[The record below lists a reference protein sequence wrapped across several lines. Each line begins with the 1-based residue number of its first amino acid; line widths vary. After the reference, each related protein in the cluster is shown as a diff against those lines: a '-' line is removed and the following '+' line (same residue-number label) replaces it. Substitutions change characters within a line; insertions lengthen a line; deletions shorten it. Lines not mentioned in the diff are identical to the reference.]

1 MTVRHGMRNGIA
13 PAVPDRQS
21 RCSGDALFALAVL
34 VFVTLGLVFR
44 TAYECRI
51 NTDATA
57 YVSIARQCLA
67 GDFAQTI
74 NGYWGPL
81 LSWLMVPALAL
92 GAEPLWAA
100 RLVELAAGLATLFA
114 VRWLARQLGASRWSV
129 GVLAL
134 CLAVPLANYS
144 MILVTPDVLL
154 LFLLTMYCGFVLP
167 ERYRDHGLRGVGA
180 GLFGGLAYLAKS
192 YALPFFLAHFVMLNL
207 MHLYRASSG
216 TSTLSLGKGYPAV
229 SPTPPGLAG
238 QARRGVLRN
247 FALGLL
253 VFIAVIGPWVG
264 LLTHTYGAFT
274 FGTAGK
280 RAFAMVG
287 PEYFGEDPV
296 FETLLAPPSP
306 GATSYWDDPTVV
318 KLNTWGP
325 WQSQAMFQHQLR
337 LVGGNLWEMS
347 RQITVLFPFAAGTLL
362 FWCGSVLAGLFR
374 RRRLATRQSSVAGS
388 DSSGA
393 SSAHHGD
400 IQPDSK
406 GLTGACESPGR
417 PIHSLATGALPLMLT
432 VAIFAGGYM
441 PIFVEIRYLWLVVV
455 LLILMTVL
463 ALQALACGR
472 KALSCFL
479 AIWLV
484 LTCAVPA
491 LNELIAKSNQG
502 REHVRL
508 AARLTQDFQIHG
520 NLASNDCWDRVL
532 FAAFHMNAR
541 YFGRV
546 TKAESGSEERLLAT
560 LRQHGIDYYLV
571 WGAEDAFTPGPFPE
585 SRLPEV
591 TGGAIRGLR
600 VYSIAPQ

>member
-1 MTVRHGMRNGIA
+1 MRNGIA
-13 PAVPDRQS
+13 PTASDRGA
-21 RCSGDALFALAVL
+21 RCSGDGLFVLAVL
-34 VFVTLGLVFR
+34 VFVALGLVFR
-44 TAYECRI
+44 TAYACRI

-67 GDFAQTI
+67 GDFAQAI

-81 LSWLMVPALAL
+81 LSWLMVPVLAL

-129 GVLAL
+129 GVVAL
-134 CLAVPLANYS
+134 CVAVPLANYS

-167 ERYRDHGLRGVGA
+167 EGYRDHGLRGVGA

-192 YALPFFLAHFVMLNL
+192 YALPFFLVHFVLINL
-207 MHLYRASSG
+207 MHLHRASSG
-216 TSTLSLGKGYPAV
+216 AGFSSLRKSRPEGRPAP
-229 SPTPPGLAG
+229 SGLAG
-238 QARRGVLRN
+238 EGRRRVLRN
-247 FALGLL
+247 FALGML
-253 VFIAVIGPWVG
+253 VFIAVIGLWVG
-264 LLTHTYGAFT
+264 LLTQKYGTFT

-306 GATSYWDDPTVV
+306 GAMSYWDDPTVV
-318 KLNTWGP
+318 RLNTWGP
-325 WQSQAMFQHQLR
+325 WQSKALFQHQLK

-347 RQITVLFPFAAGTLL
+347 RQITVLFPFSVGTLL
-362 FWCGSVLAGLFR
+362 LFCGTVLAGLFLR
-374 RRRLATRQSSVAGS
+374 RERATRQSLDAGS
-388 DSSGA
+388 DSSGT
-393 SSAHHGD
+393 SPSIRVDTH
-400 IQPDSK
+400 PDSK
-406 GLTGACESPGR
+406 GLPGEDVSPDEPLES
-417 PIHSLATGALPLMLT
+417 LDTVALPLLLT
-432 VAIFAGGYM
+432 VAVFAGGYM

-463 ALQALACGR
+463 ALQVLAFGR
-472 KALSCFL
+472 KTLSFFL
-479 AIWLV
+479 ATWLV

-491 LNELIAKSNQG
+491 LNELVARSNQG
-502 REHVRL
+502 REHARL
-508 AARLTQDFQIHG
+508 AARLARDYTVHG
-520 NLASNDCWDRVL
+520 NLASNDCWDQVL
-532 FAAFHMNAR
+532 FAAFHMKAR

-546 TKAESGSEERLLAT
+546 TKDDSSSEERLVAT
-560 LRQHGIDYYLV
+560 LMQHGIDYYLV
-571 WGAEDAFTPGPFPE
+571 WGAEDAFTPGPFPK

-591 TGGAIRGLR
+591 TGGGIKGLR
-600 VYSIAPQ
+600 VYSIPQR